1 MGELLPED
9 LLPQLME
16 QFRDQMSNLTAA
28 IQLITPVV
36 RERGERRYDQY
47 LAVMNQS
54 LYRMLRTLRSVE
66 FIQLPEGEESLR
78 EAGLNLTDLCREVA
92 DQAASLA
99 RHAQVQFA
107 YEEET
112 ALLLTTGDAGLLRRM
127 LYHLISNALRA
138 AGSGGQAGLR
148 LSQNRDRAVLT
159 VWDSGPGL
167 DAGGSGEGARLLKR
181 PEGLGLGLLVARRI
195 AALHGGALV
204 LEQREAR
211 GVRAVASLP
220 IRPPKSN
227 GMLCTPVMGYDG
239 GGGFSTALVELSS
252 VLPYQAF
259 LPEDLE

>member
-1 MGELLPED
+1 MGELLPKE
-9 LLPQLME
+9 LLPQMIE
-16 QFRDQMSNLTAA
+16 QLREQMSNLTAA
-28 IQLITPVV
+28 VQLITPVV
-36 RERGERRYDQY
+36 REHGERRYDQY
-47 LAVMNQS
+47 LAVINQS

-66 FIQLPEGEESLR
+66 FIQLPDGEESLR
-78 EAGLNLTDLCREVA
+78 EAGLNLTELCRKVA
-92 DQAASLA
+92 DEAASLA
-99 RHAQVQFA
+99 RHTGVQFA
-107 YEEET
+107 YKEEA
-112 ALLLTTGDAGLLRRM
+112 ALIMTTGDAGLLQRM

-167 DAGGSGEGARLLKR
+167 DTSGSDEDARLLKR
-181 PEGLGLGLLVARRI
+181 PDGLGLGLLVARRI

-211 GVRAVASLP
+211 GCRAVASLP
-220 IRPPKSN
+220 IRPPKSD
-227 GMLCTPVMGYDG
+227 GRLCTPVMGYDG